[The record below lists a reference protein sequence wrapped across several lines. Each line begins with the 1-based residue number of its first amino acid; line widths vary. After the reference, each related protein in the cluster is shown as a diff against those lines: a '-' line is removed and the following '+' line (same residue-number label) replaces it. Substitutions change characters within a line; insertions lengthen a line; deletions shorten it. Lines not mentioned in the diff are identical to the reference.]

1 MLQHREP
8 GNPTAGWAQA
18 VIFHDA
24 IKCTT
29 TGHWSASDL
38 VEKRE
43 KKVKLKHCHPGSG
56 RGGAD
61 KASSG
66 KVNINEG
73 EDEDAFEIWRCD
85 GTL

>member
-43 KKVKLKHCHPGSG
+43 NKVKPKRCHPGNC
-56 RGGAD
+56 GAD